1 MLSRVAET
9 MFWMARYMERTSG
22 VLQLLRTNYISSQ
35 DEVSEFSWRP
45 LLNIYSSLTPKELER
60 IEHFSPLVFEDLVI
74 NRDNPSSVF
83 NNITNSRENAR
94 SIQDH
99 ITKEVWQCL
108 NDYYHFIRDPQID
121 RQMKFGDPVTAFD
134 TLIKHN
140 FLFNGTV
147 DNTMTRG
154 EGLNYLNIGRF
165 LERAIQTTDIIRIKL
180 GEMDEEI
187 KNAEEIPE
195 WRFLL
200 YAVYG
205 YEQYLKTY
213 RGNIQPHFVLEMIL
227 QNASFPHSILYSLD
241 QVYKYFAR
249 LKNESLPESYI
260 EVEYLI
266 GKTVNKIKYKEIA
279 VTNKQ
284 NLNSLLLEIRSE
296 LLEIATSFSYNYFGK
311 S

>member
-9 MFWMARYMERTSG
+9 IFWMARYMERTSG
-22 VLQLLRTNYISSQ
+22 LLQLLRTNYISSQ

-45 LLNIYSSLTPKELER
+45 LLNIYSNLSSEELEK

-74 NRDNPSSVF
+74 NRENPSSVF

-108 NDYYHFIRDPQID
+108 NDYYHFIRDPEID
-121 RQMKFGDPVTAFD
+121 RQMKFGDPVSAFD
-134 TLIKHN
+134 LLIKNN

-147 DNTMTRG
+147 DNTMARG

-180 GEMDEEI
+180 GEMDDEIRNPEEV
-187 KNAEEIPE
+187 PE
-195 WRFLL
+195 WRYLL

-205 YEQYLKTY
+205 NEQYLKTY
-213 RGNIQPHFVLEMIL
+213 KGNIQPAFVLEMIL
-227 QNASFPHSILYSLD
+227 QNPSFPHSVTYALD
-241 QVYKYFAR
+241 QVYKYFIR
-249 LKNESLPESYI
+249 LKSESLPESFI

-266 GKTVNKIKYKEIA
+266 GKTMNKVKYKEI
-279 VTNKQ
+279 TINSKLE
-284 NLNSLLLEIRSE
+284 LNTVLLEIRNE
-296 LLEIATSFSYNYFGK
+296 LTEIATSFSYNYFGK

>member
-9 MFWMARYMERTSG
+9 IFWMSRYMERTSG
-22 VLQLLRTNYISSQ
+22 MLQLLRTNYISSQ
-35 DEVSEFSWRP
+35 DEVTEFSWRP
-45 LLNIYSSLTPKELER
+45 LLNIYSALKPKELKK
-60 IEHFSPLVFEDLVI
+60 IEHFSPLVFEDLVV

-121 RQMKFGDPVTAFD
+121 RQMKFGDPVSAFD

-147 DNTMTRG
+147 DNTMARG

-165 LERAIQTTDIIRIKL
+165 LERAIQTIDIIRVKL
-180 GEMDEEI
+180 GEMDDEI
-187 KNAEEIPE
+187 RNAEEVPE
-195 WRFLL
+195 WRYLL

-205 YEQYLKTY
+205 YEQYVKSY
-213 RGNIQPHFVLEMIL
+213 RGNIQPPFVLEMIL
-227 QNASFPHSILYSLD
+227 QDPAFPHSILYGLD
-241 QVYKYFAR
+241 QLYKYFAR

-266 GKTVNKIKYKEIA
+266 GKTMNKVKYKEITI
-279 VTNKQ
+279 VSKQ
-284 NLNSLLLEIRSE
+284 DLSLMLMEIRRE
-296 LLEIATSFSYNYFGK
+296 LSDIATSFSYNYFGK